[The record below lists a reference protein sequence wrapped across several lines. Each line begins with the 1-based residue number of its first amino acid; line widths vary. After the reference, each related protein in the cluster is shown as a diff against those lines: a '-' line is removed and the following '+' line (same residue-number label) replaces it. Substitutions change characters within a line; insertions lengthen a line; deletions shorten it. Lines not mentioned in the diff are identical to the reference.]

1 MKNVVKFGQMNV
13 YFIRHGQS
21 SGNINNTHQSE
32 DVRLSEEGKK
42 QSKLLAVRLKDK
54 KIGVIYASPYLRA
67 RQTAEIIGKE
77 LGLPIEYWERLR
89 ERRRPSEVEGLSYD
103 HPKASE
109 IYEITRKNQ
118 IKPNWRY
125 SDDESFND
133 LLKRAKEVEK
143 HILKR
148 HTGQNVLCVSHIG
161 ILIMIVLQII
171 LQDKLS
177 PEVFWQ
183 FYYHSRQDNTG
194 ITHLEFTE
202 KYGWKL
208 LTWNDTTHL

>member
-1 MKNVVKFGQMNV
+1 MNV

-21 SGNINNTHQSE
+21 AGNINNTHQGE
-32 DVRLSEEGKK
+32 AVQLSGEGKK
-42 QSKLLAVRLKDK
+42 ESKLLAMRLKNKQID
-54 KIGVIYASPYLRA
+54 IIYASPYQRA
-67 RQTAEIIGKE
+67 KQTAEIIAKE
-77 LGLPIEYWERLR
+77 FKLPVKYWDSLK

-118 IKPNWRY
+118 IKADWKY

-133 LLKRAKEVEK
+133 LLKRAKKIENHLLK
-143 HILKR
+143 HHR
-148 HTGQNVLCVSHIG
+148 DQNVLCVSHIG

-183 FYYHSRQDNTG
+183 FYYHSRKDNTG
-194 ITHLEFTE
+194 ITHLEFTD

>member
-1 MKNVVKFGQMNV
+1 MNI
-13 YFIRHGQS
+13 YFVRHGQS
-21 SGNINNTHQSE
+21 EGNLKNTHQGENVPLSKE
-32 DVRLSEEGKK
+32 GKRQVRL
-42 QSKLLAVRLKDK
+42 LAERLKDR
-54 KIGVIYASPYLRA
+54 KIDVVYASPYLRA
-67 RQTAEIIGKE
+67 KQTAEIIAKE
-77 LGLPIEYWERLR
+77 LKLPVEHWDQLKERK
-89 ERRRPSEVEGLSYD
+89 RPSEVEGLAYN

-118 IKPNWRY
+118 IKADWKH

-133 LLKRAKEVEK
+133 LLKRGKEVEK
-143 HILKR
+143 HLLE
-148 HTGQNVLCVSHIG
+148 HHEGQNVLCVSHIG
-161 ILIMIVLQII
+161 ILIMTVLQII

-194 ITHLEFTE
+194 ISHLEFTD

-208 LTWNDTTHL
+208 LAWNDTTHL